1 MFSVRTIIPFFFR
14 VVEPFYMS
22 AAYKCGYLGSMLSQW
37 QVVCEISLYVSYSVV
52 CEILHLD
59 FRMFMIFFGL
69 NLEFS
74 CLFLCL
80 VICMTL
86 VITLLYLRIN
96 TYDNPVSISVVQ
108 LSLSSVGYLVI
119 FY

>member
-1 MFSVRTIIPFFFR
+1 MFSVRTIILFFFR
-14 VVEPFYMS
+14 VVEPFFMS
-22 AAYKCGYLGSMLSQW
+22 TANEYGYLGSMLSQW

-52 CEILHLD
+52 CEMHLD

-86 VITLLYLRIN
+86 VITLLYMRIN

-108 LSLSSVGYLVI
+108 LCLSSVGYLVI